1 MYVTQVNFKDC
12 SLIFPIYIFIQK
24 KLRFK
29 SLNLEGCHMMKG
41 MKNKL
46 NYIFSRM
53 GHVLSSI
60 LDVFIYQLWTAF

>member
-1 MYVTQVNFKDC
+1 
-12 SLIFPIYIFIQK
+12 
-24 KLRFK
+24 
-29 SLNLEGCHMMKG
+29 MMKD

-46 NYIFSRM
+46 NYMFSRM